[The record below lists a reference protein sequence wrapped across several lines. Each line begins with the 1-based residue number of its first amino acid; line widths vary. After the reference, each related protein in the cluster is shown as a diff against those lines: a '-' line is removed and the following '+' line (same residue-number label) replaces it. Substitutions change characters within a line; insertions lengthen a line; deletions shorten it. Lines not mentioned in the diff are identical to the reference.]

1 MWRTYALDRRVS
13 NRGSMRAGVAALVL
27 VLELVST
34 LPAHA
39 QEQTDEP
46 VIREAL
52 RSVLE
57 MDTGRGV
64 DRLPRITLDPARGDL
79 TIVFAMRRPL
89 TDDPRQIVA
98 SATDDVFSI
107 LWATYASA
115 DAPRIRTTTVLGTYA
130 VTGRYEHPREV
141 PLLRAV
147 LTSDRAANFDWS
159 NADRLDPS
167 QAFDTWWVEGE
178 LAAMP

>member
-1 MWRTYALDRRVS
+1 
-13 NRGSMRAGVAALVL
+13 MRAAVAGLVL
-27 VLELVST
+27 VLLNT

-39 QEQTDEP
+39 QALTDEP
-46 VIREAL
+46 VVRQAL
-52 RSVLE
+52 QSVLD

-64 DRLPRITLDPARGDL
+64 DRLSRITLDPALGDL
-79 TIVFAMRRPL
+79 TIVFAMRRPQS
-89 TDDPRQIVA
+89 DDPRQIVA

-115 DAPRIRTTTVLGTYA
+115 AAPRIRTTTVLGTYA

-159 NADRLDPS
+159 NAYRLDPG

-178 LAAMP
+178 LAVMQ

>member
-1 MWRTYALDRRVS
+1 
-13 NRGSMRAGVAALVL
+13 MRPVVAALVL
-27 VLELVST
+27 VLGLICP
-34 LPAHA
+34 LPTYA

-46 VIREAL
+46 VVRQAL
-52 RSVLE
+52 QAVLD

-64 DRLPRITLDPARGDL
+64 ERLSRITLDTSRGDL

-98 SATDDVFSI
+98 SATDDIFSI

-130 VTGRYEHPREV
+130 VSGRYDNPREI
-141 PLLRAV
+141 PLIRAV
-147 LTSDRAANFDWS
+147 LTADRAANFDWAS
-159 NADRLDPS
+159 AYRLDPS
-167 QAFDTWWVEGE
+167 QALDTWWVEGE
-178 LAAMP
+178 LAAMQ